1 MPLLS
6 RIDPDLFSKRVFT
19 SNRRDI
25 IFEGIPIDVIIAF
38 NPLTTIVTHH
48 IETSQLSCMKLELCL
63 SHCFK

>member
-6 RIDPDLFSKRVFT
+6 RIDHDLFSKRVFT
-19 SNRRDI
+19 SNGRDI
-25 IFEGIPIDVIIAF
+25 IFEGIPIDVIAF

-48 IETSQLSCMKLELCL
+48 IETSQLSCIKLELCS